1 MSLFRPLFRASW
13 FYTRAHLF
21 ACAAFVGVSFT
32 GTDAFFEQ
40 HWEASLPVTT
50 RGNESWI
57 RRAIY
62 SPSMRLLEDEEKE
75 CLDAWL
81 SVMRFDV
88 ERKSAVIAKPDD
100 NTNSSSSTTSSTS
113 SSSPSALVRTC
124 KDTLFTRR
132 FAPSCFLNDS
142 LIFFNGLTE
151 IADGFWFMSLFY
163 DSSEAVVTELRR
175 EVQGETVFLHAKT
188 SVDAKVRFV
197 PLTYTFRSA
206 VTLELSRE
214 SGNNA
219 AESAVQRLAAVI
231 GKKPLRIVNVEHRWF
246 EGPIVSKFTS
256 TYDSAW
262 GDVGD
267 LFRRVNGFFLSSV
280 ITNSEFLN

>member
-1 MSLFRPLFRASW
+1 MSLFRPLFRVSW
-13 FYTRAHLF
+13 IYTKAHLF
-21 ACAAFVGVSFT
+21 ACAAFVGVSYT
-32 GTDAFFEQ
+32 CTDSFFQQ
-40 HWEASLPVTT
+40 HWEVSLPVTT

-62 SPSMRLLEDEEKE
+62 SPSMRLLEEEEKE

-88 ERKSAVIAKPDD
+88 ERKSSASAPQPEEKAGTTSASPSSTPAAPSVIA
-100 NTNSSSSTTSSTS
+100 N
-113 SSSPSALVRTC
+113 
-124 KDTLFTRR
+124 TLFTRR
-132 FAPSCFLNDS
+132 FSPTCYLNDS

-188 SVDAKVRFV
+188 SVDAKVRWL

-214 SGNNA
+214 TGNKA
-219 AESAVQRLAAVI
+219 AESAVQRLSSVI
-231 GKKPLRIVNVEHRWF
+231 GRKPLRVVNVEHRWF

-256 TYDSAW
+256 TYDNAW